1 MRLKSAIVSALLA
14 ILSNTPQTGLAASAI
29 PCPTATQ
36 VSQSSQKID
45 DALPDGYS
53 YIVSTSQPAFTAN
66 NHAWIIRTEVPARS
80 QQDAIKLAQVTVKQT
95 SALLTP
101 NAIPVLHRYS
111 CAYFSARA
119 FVYTLTS

>member
-1 MRLKSAIVSALLA
+1 MKLKSAIQTVLLTTLISAP
-14 ILSNTPQTGLAASAI
+14 LSGLADPTL

-45 DALPDGYS
+45 DALPDGRS
-53 YIVSTSQPAFTAN
+53 YIVSTSQPAFTEN

-80 QQDAIKLAQVTVKQT
+80 QADAIKLAQVTVKQV

-101 NAIPVLHRYS
+101 NAIPVFGRYS

-119 FVYTLTS
+119 FVYALTS

>member
-1 MRLKSAIVSALLA
+1 MRLKSTILSALLTTLFG
-14 ILSNTPQTGLAASAI
+14 IPLTGLAAPTF

-36 VSQSSQKID
+36 VNQSWQKID

-53 YIVSTSQPAFTAN
+53 YIVSTSQPAFTEN

-119 FVYTLTS
+119 FVYAITS